1 MYTQVQADIDSGASM
16 TMTPHASL
24 ISEGQ
29 QCNMKI
35 IKLADG
41 SVLTSNI
48 KRGFLDA
55 TCNGKLLPKIEALHV
70 PDLAATLISSQQL
83 VSQGNMDM
91 VHSKHY
97 GSFMQPAC
105 DSCPICTPHVDRIMI
120 ATTATDMSI
129 SITPCDTHVFLGKS
143 EQALEFTNSNRTIT
157 SEHTIE
163 LIKLWHARL
172 GGLSFKR
179 LQALA
184 KLHPSVLRIPL
195 PASFNEICH
204 CCQRSSMKRGA
215 APPSISRDVSPL
227 EKVYFDIFTFNG
239 RYTVYLIGRGSPA
252 EFTYSLDK
260 KSDLPKALQQFLIDC
275 NTASFPVGSLVH

>member
-70 PDLAATLISSQQL
+70 PDLAATLISSPQL
-83 VSQGNMDM
+83 VSEGKMDM

-97 GSFMQPAC
+97 GSFMQPAY

-120 ATTATDMSI
+120 AITATDMSI
-129 SITPCDTHVFLGKS
+129 SITPRDTHVFLGES
-143 EQALEFTNSNRTIT
+143 EQALQFTSSTHTDT
-157 SEHTIE
+157 SKHTIE
-163 LIKLWHARL
+163 LIKLWHAQL
-172 GGLSFKR
+172 GDLSFKQ
-179 LQALA
+179 LQDLA
-184 KLHPSVLRIPL
+184 KLQPSVLRIPL
-195 PASFNEICH
+195 QASFNEICL

-215 APPSISRDVSPL
+215 APPSISREVSPL
-227 EKVYFDIFTFNG
+227 EEVHFDIFTFNG
-239 RYTVYLIGRGSPA
+239 RYTVYLIHRGSRA
-252 EFTYSLDK
+252 DSRER
-260 KSDLPKALQQFLIDC
+260 AVFLL
-275 NTASFPVGSLVH
+275 ASTRFQSTRWHGMAHQ